1 MKVKAEISLRG
12 RALRALARRELSRAE
27 LHAKLLPHVDDL
39 YDGSHQRDDIDA
51 LLNDLEQR
59 GWLSDARAL
68 DMTVRIRSARFGTQ
82 RIAHELRQKG
92 ISEEL
97 ISSAIPQL
105 KQGEL
110 EAARAVWQ
118 RKFATH
124 PPNQQEQDQ
133 KEKAKQVR
141 FLQSRG
147 FSMEVIF
154 NVMKLSSSTED
165 ESF

>member
-1 MKVKAEISLRG
+1 VKAKAQPSLRG

-27 LHAKLLPHVDDL
+27 LEARLLPHVVETDDL
-39 YDGSHQRDDIDA
+39 GA
-51 LLNDLEQR
+51 LLDDLQKR

-68 DMTVRIRSARFGTQ
+68 EQTVRIRSARFGTQ

-97 ISSAIPQL
+97 ISASIPQM
-105 KQGEL
+105 KEGEL
-110 EAARAVWQ
+110 EAARNVWQ
-118 RKFATH
+118 RKFAF
-124 PPNQQEQDQ
+124 PAQDQ

-154 NVMKLSSSTED
+154 KVMRLED
-165 ESF
+165 EGV

>member
-1 MKVKAEISLRG
+1 MQ
-12 RALRALARRELSRAE
+12 ALARRELSRAE
-27 LHAKLLPHVDDL
+27 LEAKLLPRVAETDDL
-39 YDGSHQRDDIDA
+39 AA
-51 LLNDLEQR
+51 LLDDLEKR
-59 GWLSDARAL
+59 GWLSDARAAEQI
-68 DMTVRIRSARFGTQ
+68 VRIRSARFGTQ

-97 ISSAIPQL
+97 INASIPQM

-110 EAARAVWQ
+110 EAARNVWQ
-118 RKFATH
+118 RKFASL
-124 PPNQQEQDQ
+124 PQDQ

-154 NVMKLSSSTED
+154 RVMKISDME
-165 ESF
+165 E

>member
-1 MKVKAEISLRG
+1 VKAKAQPSLRG

-27 LHAKLLPHVDDL
+27 LEARLLPHVVETDDL
-39 YDGSHQRDDIDA
+39 GTLLDD
-51 LLNDLEQR
+51 LQKR

-68 DMTVRIRSARFGTQ
+68 EQTVRIRSARFGTQ
-82 RIAHELRQKG
+82 RSAHELRQKG

-97 ISSAIPQL
+97 IASSIPQL
-105 KQGEL
+105 KEGEL
-110 EAARAVWQ
+110 EAARNVWQ
-118 RKFATH
+118 RKFAT
-124 PPNQQEQDQ
+124 PPQDQ

-154 NVMKLSSSTED
+154 KVMRLED
-165 ESF
+165 EGA

>member
-1 MKVKAEISLRG
+1 MSGKQQAVKARAELSLRG
-12 RALRALARRELSRAE
+12 RALQALARRELSRAE
-27 LHAKLLPHVDDL
+27 LHAKLLPHVVTT
-39 YDGSHQRDDIDA
+39 DDIEA
-51 LLNDLEQR
+51 LLNDLEKR
-59 GWLSDARAL
+59 EWLSDARAL
-68 DMTVRIRSARFGTQ
+68 DMIVRVRSQRFGTQ

-97 ISSAIPQL
+97 ISSAIPQI
-105 KQGEL
+105 KEGEL

-118 RKFATH
+118 RKFASL
-124 PPNQQEQDQ
+124 PQDQ

-154 NVMKLSSSTED
+154 NVMKLSNSAED